1 MFLEEELGGHGK
13 DHRVIQ
19 KVLPLEHI
27 FNVDDRITP
36 ISESVGFGRFGI
48 IGTITDIKYDKR
60 KQINWLH
67 ILWDD
72 GKSDRHVAG
81 AKTLKI
87 VEQNLPLE
95 QCDTLTYSVVSEGL
109 QLPQKVAEEY
119 TPSNLSKLIQMPKPS
134 CDRTGEISQSTQILV
149 TTHQDAESLTSI
161 PLDSHVQEPARQ
173 EQEQD
178 LITKTQPYG
187 LKPLDVFARG
197 NQASLLLKTLKDLS
211 IEDFEQCL
219 EDCEWQDIAGTVR
232 NSYRQNGLAH
242 RINETGYLS
251 LPTPNASSK
260 ANSRA
265 AGQTRCE
272 VWFRQN
278 GLLRDSQCLSPQ
290 IMALLLGFPMDWT
303 QCLWE
308 LKDVLGEESVV
319 DICLEEPLSL
329 LVQPSLLDELNIST
343 IIEEINLDTFS
354 SERSPKPSKYV
365 DVDAKFDSSSKKY
378 PLEREF
384 KIGDR
389 VRFGLHKGEI
399 FDTDYRVNP
408 EWFYVAWD
416 GQENKLVAPYHISDL
431 EHETTVNI
439 CSEKYPLERSDRSEN
454 FDVLGDELID
464 RLARL
469 ETERNQ
475 IRSTGPVAI
484 CGVWIEYGKV
494 AKRKFRQA
502 YYRSTK
508 AIFPAKRQSSFAK
521 SESGLVKR
529 SYIGEEN
536 SKEVKAAGE
545 AIARRNRLM
554 AIAKEIKQI
563 EEKLIE

>member
-36 ISESVGFGRFGI
+36 ISESVVFGRFGI

-265 AGQTRCE
+265 AGQTKCE
-272 VWFRQN
+272 IWFRN
-278 GLLRDSQCLSPQ
+278 KGLLQDSQCLSPQ
-290 IMALLLGFPMDWT
+290 IMALLLGFPKDWT
-303 QCLWE
+303 RCLWE
-308 LKDVLGEESVV
+308 SKDVLGEESVV
-319 DICLEEPLSL
+319 DTSSVEQLSQ
-329 LVQPSLLDELNIST
+329 LVQPLHLEESSIS
-343 IIEEINLDTFS
+343 I
-354 SERSPKPSKYV
+354 P
-365 DVDAKFDSSSKKY
+365 SSKKL
-378 PLEREF
+378 P
-384 KIGDR
+384 I
-389 VRFGLHKGEI
+389 VQTPGL
-399 FDTDYRVNP
+399 TPN
-408 EWFYVAWD
+408 
-416 GQENKLVAPYHISDL
+416 DL
-431 EHETTVNI
+431 
-439 CSEKYPLERSDRSEN
+439 Y
-454 FDVLGDELID
+454 D
-464 RLARL
+464 RLAKL
-469 ETERNQ
+469 EVERNQ
-475 IRSTGPVAI
+475 IKTSGVIAQQ
-484 CGVWIEYGKV
+484 GVWIECGKV
-494 AKRKFRQA
+494 SNRKFRQA
-502 YYRSTK
+502 YYRSNK
-508 AIFPAKRQSSFAK
+508 PIFPAKRRSSLAN
-521 SESGLVKR
+521 SELGLVKR

-545 AIARRNRLM
+545 AIARRNRLEV
-554 AIAKEIKQI
+554 IAKEIKQI
-563 EEKLIE
+563 EEKLCE

>member
-1 MFLEEELGGHGK
+1 MFLKEELGGHGK

-27 FNVDDRITP
+27 FKIGDRITA
-36 ISESVGFGRFGI
+36 ISESLGFGRFGI
-48 IGTITDIKYDKR
+48 VGTIKDVIFDKR
-60 KQINWLH
+60 KKITWLY

-87 VEQNLPLE
+87 VEENLLE
-95 QCDTLTYSVVSEGL
+95 HKKQCDILIYSRESEAL
-109 QLPQKVAEEY
+109 RLPQKLSEGYAL
-119 TPSNLSKLIQMPKPS
+119 SNLSRSIQMPKPS
-134 CDRTGEISQSTQILV
+134 CDRTTQVFPSIVTSETIPVQKESSILSPQDSLV
-149 TTHQDAESLTSI
+149 PTHLLQETEQESKESLVHS
-161 PLDSHVQEPARQ
+161 
-173 EQEQD
+173 
-178 LITKTQPYG
+178 G
-187 LKPLDVFARG
+187 LKPCELLENAT
-197 NQASLLLKTLKDLS
+197 QLSLLSKTPQDYS
-211 IEDFEQCL
+211 VE
-219 EDCEWQDIAGTVR
+219 EWERSCKAYPKAGTMRSGKLSVLPKLE
-232 NSYRQNGLAH
+232 QPIKEKGF
-242 RINETGYLS
+242 LS

-265 AGQTRCE
+265 AGQTKCE
-272 VWFRQN
+272 IWFRDN
-278 GLLRDSQCLSPQ
+278 GLLQGSQCLSPQ
-290 IMALLLGFPMDWT
+290 MMAQLLGFPMDWT
-303 QCLWE
+303 KCLWE
-308 LKDVLGEESVV
+308 SKEV
-319 DICLEEPLSL
+319 LEEELEADSYLDEPLCQP
-329 LVQPSLLDELNIST
+329 VQPSLLDELNIST
-343 IIEEINLDTFS
+343 IIEEINLD
-354 SERSPKPSKYV
+354 
-365 DVDAKFDSSSKKY
+365 
-378 PLEREF
+378 
-384 KIGDR
+384 
-389 VRFGLHKGEI
+389 
-399 FDTDYRVNP
+399 
-408 EWFYVAWD
+408 
-416 GQENKLVAPYHISDL
+416 ISD
-431 EHETTVNI
+431 
-439 CSEKYPLERSDRSEN
+439 SDRQWI
-454 FDVLGDELID
+454 DLYD

-469 ETERNQ
+469 ESERNQ